1 MSSDLKSNLN
11 TLPPEERVIFA
22 LRALYERYDYR
33 PYRMS
38 EFEEYSL
45 YAENRSFLQSP
56 RVIAFTDLDGRMM
69 ALKPDVTLSI
79 VRHAQ
84 AVPCTA
90 EKLYYTENVFRPS
103 AASQTFKEISQIGV
117 EAIGLIDRY
126 QTAEIVALSAMSL
139 EAISPD
145 YLIEISHMRFTV
157 GLLTA
162 LGISGD
168 ARTRALSALSAKN
181 MSELRQAAAQACLA
195 PADTATLLQLPTLY
209 GEVEPTLCKA
219 RALCRSEEMHEALD
233 ELCAVLGAAGS
244 CAADGKLQLDFSIAG
259 DTDYYNGLMLRGYI
273 SGLPRAVLLGGRY
286 DNILH
291 KLGKSG
297 GGIGFAIDLSEIA
310 RLPGERPKAD
320 TDLLILY
327 RESDDLASLMASVA
341 KAAKKGLRVRA
352 LPENQQI
359 EASPNARRV
368 YLSDLTDEEFPA
380 EGGGDV
386 C

>member
-1 MSSDLKSNLN
+1 
-11 TLPPEERVIFA
+11 
-22 LRALYERYDYR
+22 
-33 PYRMS
+33 
-38 EFEEYSL
+38 
-45 YAENRSFLQSP
+45 
-56 RVIAFTDLDGRMM
+56 MM

>member
-1 MSSDLKSNLN
+1 MNSNLP
-11 TLPPEERVIFA
+11 LPPEERVRFA
-22 LRALYERYDYR
+22 LRALYERYDYH

-56 RVIAFTDLDGRMM
+56 NVIAFTDLDGRMM

-84 AVPCTA
+84 AQPRTA

-103 AASQTFKEISQIGV
+103 AQSQTFKEISQIGV

-126 QTAEIVALSAMSL
+126 QTAEVVALAAMSL

-162 LGISGD
+162 LGLSGD
-168 ARTRALSALSAKN
+168 VRARALAALAARN
-181 MSELRQAAAQACLA
+181 LSELKAAAAQANLTDDDAAALCSLA
-195 PADTATLLQLPTLY
+195 ALYGPADQTL
-209 GEVEPTLCKA
+209 EKA
-219 RALCRSEEMHEALD
+219 RTLCRSEEMTAALD
-233 ELCAVLGAAGS
+233 ELSDVLRAASACPGGS
-244 CAADGKLQLDFSIAG
+244 KLQLDFSIAG

-291 KLGKSG
+291 KLGKAG

-310 RLPGERPKAD
+310 RLPGERTREAI
-320 TDLLILY
+320 DLLIRY
-327 RESDDLASLMASVA
+327 APDCDPADLL
-341 KAAKKGLRVRA
+341 AAVSAQTAKGLRVRA
-352 LPENQQI
+352 LPMTADNSEFAYKQCVTLN
-359 EASPNARRV
+359 
-368 YLSDLTDEEFPA
+368 DLK
-380 EGGGDV
+380 GGGEG

>member
-1 MSSDLKSNLN
+1 MISNLP
-11 TLPPEERVIFA
+11 LPPEERVRFA
-22 LRALYERYDYR
+22 LRALYERYDYH

-56 RVIAFTDLDGRMM
+56 NVIAFTDLDGRMM

-84 AVPCTA
+84 AQPRTA

-103 AASQTFKEISQIGV
+103 AQSQTFKEISQIGV
-117 EAIGLIDRY
+117 EAIGLVDRY
-126 QTAEIVALSAMSL
+126 QMAEVVALAAMSL

-157 GLLTA
+157 GLLSA
-162 LGISGD
+162 LGLSGD
-168 ARTRALSALSAKN
+168 VRARALAALSARN
-181 MSELRQAAAQACLA
+181 MSELKAAAAQAKLSTE
-195 PADTATLLQLPTLY
+195 DTAALCSLPALY
-209 GEVEPTLCKA
+209 GPAEATLQKA
-219 RALCRSEEMHEALD
+219 RALCRSEEMTQALD
-233 ELCAVLGAAGS
+233 ELCDVVRAACAGS
-244 CAADGKLQLDFSIAG
+244 DHIQLDFSIAG

-291 KLGKSG
+291 KLGKAG

-310 RLPGERPKAD
+310 RLPGKPPQEAI
-320 TDLLILY
+320 DLLIRYEADCDVAELLAAVS
-327 RESDDLASLMASVA
+327 REAQ
-341 KAAKKGLRVRA
+341 KGLRVRA
-352 LPENQQI
+352 LPAGED
-359 EASPNARRV
+359 A
-368 YLSDLTDEEFPA
+368 DEISYKKCVTLDELK
-380 EGGGDV
+380 GGGNG